1 MFEAIGTQWQL
12 TLDEAAFTPA
22 LTDQIS
28 SLIARFDQTWS
39 RFRDDSVINQL
50 RNAPTAVCL
59 PTEADEL
66 FRLYA
71 ELDELTDGA
80 VNPLVGAGL
89 ESLGYDARYSFVD
102 RETGIQTAPRWSEL
116 RWDPPVLEVPRPVV
130 LDVGAAGKGLLVD
143 LVTSVLRD
151 KATGAF
157 TVDAGGDLFRHD
169 PDHSAPI
176 RVGLEHP
183 FATDHVVGVVEL
195 AHGALCASAVNRR
208 MWGDGLHHIL
218 DARTGR
224 PTSGIAATWA
234 LAPTCM
240 LADGLASALFFVP
253 PATIAQRYP
262 APVHSLRLG
271 IAGLEAD
278 PDFPGELFP

>member
-1 MFEAIGTQWQL
+1 MPEQQQIRPDATWVFEAIGTQWQL

-89 ESLGYDARYSFVD
+89 RVSGTTRV
-102 RETGIQTAPRWSEL
+102 TALSIGK
-116 RWDPPVLEVPRPVV
+116 LEFRQRRGGVSC
-130 LDVGAAGKGLLVD
+130 AG
-143 LVTSVLRD
+143 T
-151 KATGAF
+151 
-157 TVDAGGDLFRHD
+157 
-169 PDHSAPI
+169 
-176 RVGLEHP
+176 
-183 FATDHVVGVVEL
+183 
-195 AHGALCASAVNRR
+195 RR
-208 MWGDGLHHIL
+208 CW
-218 DARTGR
+218 
-224 PTSGIAATWA
+224 
-234 LAPTCM
+234 
-240 LADGLASALFFVP
+240 
-253 PATIAQRYP
+253 RYP
-262 APVHSLRLG
+262 ARWCSTSGRQ
-271 IAGLEAD
+271 ARD
-278 PDFPGELFP
+278 CWSTW